1 MAPRQPQDGP
11 NTFRDTLRSSESPNI
26 ARCKGRENPRKTYA
40 VFKVPLKSEEFCSR
54 VFPQCWSSYN
64 ELSSG
69 IGSIGGR
76 LGRSRDHRGAVL
88 GPYLKIRKFRNS
100 GIQNSGMRRKL
111 IITTSSF
118 TLRINMICSLT
129 RLAYKGSYCI
139 T

>member
-11 NTFRDTLRSSESPNI
+11 NTFQDTLRSSESPNI
-26 ARCKGRENPRKTYA
+26 ARCKGLENPRKNYA
-40 VFKVPLKSEEFCSR
+40 VLKGSIKIGRIFSR
-54 VFPQCWSSYN
+54 VFPQFWSSYN

-100 GIQNSGMRRKL
+100 GIQNSGIRRKL

-118 TLRINMICSLT
+118 TPRINMICSSQT
-129 RLAYKGSYCI
+129 EQ
-139 T
+139 